1 MTSKLKERFD
11 ALSDAI
17 IAIVMT
23 ILVLEIK
30 LPTSM
35 DGLPHFAYTVGLFLI
50 SFLIFGIGEPQ
61 FCLSLK
67 KLVMMHL
74 FVM

>member
-23 ILVLEIK
+23 ILVLRLNYQK
-30 LPTSM
+30 VWM
-35 DGLPHFAYTVGLFLI
+35 DYLI
-50 SFLIFGIGEPQ
+50 LLIQ
-61 FCLSLK
+61 
-67 KLVMMHL
+67 
-74 FVM
+74 